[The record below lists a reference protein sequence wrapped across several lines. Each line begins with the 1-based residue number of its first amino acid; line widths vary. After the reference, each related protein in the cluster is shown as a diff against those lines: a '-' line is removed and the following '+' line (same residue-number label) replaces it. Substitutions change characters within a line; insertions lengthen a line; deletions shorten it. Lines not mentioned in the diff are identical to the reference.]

1 MTLPEFIDVAAPTP
15 NRATTRV
22 LSAVAHHFHLTPDA
36 LLSRDRHR
44 TVSIA
49 RQVVMFVLRE
59 YQRPR
64 PSLPEIARE
73 LGGRDHTTIMAGLRS
88 IVRKAVIDESIRDAI
103 EMGKIALESLDPN
116 HEVRRLSLLA
126 QRDRLV
132 RKAAELNEELAQLR
146 MAGGGE

>member
-1 MTLPEFIDVAAPTP
+1 VTLPEFIDVAAPGP

-22 LSAVAHHFHLTPDA
+22 LSAVAHHFHLTPAA

-64 PSLPEIARE
+64 PSYPEIARE
-73 LGGRDHTTIMAGLRS
+73 LGGRDHTTIMAGVKSANRQ
-88 IVRKAVIDESIRDAI
+88 AVIDESVRDAI
-103 EMGKIALESLDPN
+103 EMGKLALESLDQN
-116 HEVRRLSLLA
+116 HEVRRLAILA

-132 RKAAELNEELAQLR
+132 RKATELNEELAQLR
-146 MAGGGE
+146 AMGGGE